1 MEVNTF
7 LKILKKRQG
16 AVLVVIAIFL
26 AVALIISF
34 SQPLKYRSRSRLLII
49 QEGTYSDPYTVAKSN
64 QYLSSLLSQAVYSGS
79 FFDLLSGSNYNIN
92 WNYFS
97 GDYKH
102 KIKAW
107 KKTIVAS
114 ANNDSGIM
122 QIDIY
127 HPDTYQ
133 AQQLSLAVN
142 DALINQNGNYQGMGN
157 IKIKIIDQ
165 PTLSSLPIKPN
176 WPLNIA
182 ASLVLGLMA
191 GLIYIYYF
199 PLSRREKRTFLVRNI
214 VKKAPYNLPTYS
226 DRQSSPDYQP
236 SFNHPDHQPS
246 FNHQP
251 QPYYPPE
258 EKREES
264 QPHKPDFSGDI
275 RNIIN

>member
-7 LKILKKRQG
+7 LKILKKRRG
-16 AVLVVIAIFL
+16 AVLVVMLIFL
-26 AVALIISF
+26 AVALIFSF
-34 SQPLKYRSRSRLLII
+34 SQPLKYRSRSRLLIV
-49 QEGTYSDPYTVAKSN
+49 QEGTFSDPYTVAKSN

-79 FFDLLSGSNYNIN
+79 FFDLLTSSNYNIN

-97 GDYKH
+97 GGYKH
-102 KIKAW
+102 KIKIW
-107 KKTIVAS
+107 KKTMVAS
-114 ANNDSGIM
+114 ADNDSGIM

-142 DALINQNGNYQGMGN
+142 DALINQNSNYQGMGN

-165 PTLSSLPIKPN
+165 PTLSSLPIKPD

-182 ASLVLGLMA
+182 TALVLGLMA

-199 PLSRREKRTFLVRNI
+199 PLSRREKRRLRARSIMNT
-214 VKKAPYNLPTYS
+214 PHNLPSYPPAGN
-226 DRQSSPDYQP
+226 RQPVNNYQP
-236 SFNHPDHQPS
+236 LQPS
-246 FNHQP
+246 P
-251 QPYYPPE
+251 TYPPRE
-258 EKREES
+258 EKREDERPTKS
-264 QPHKPDFSGDI
+264 DFSGDI